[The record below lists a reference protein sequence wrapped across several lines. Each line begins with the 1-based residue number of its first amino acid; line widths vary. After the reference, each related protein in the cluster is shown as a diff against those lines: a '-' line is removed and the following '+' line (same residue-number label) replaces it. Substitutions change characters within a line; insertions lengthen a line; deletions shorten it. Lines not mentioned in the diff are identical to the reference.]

1 MNNKV
6 AIVGRTLEI
15 EPQGLDKM
23 WSFKRKLVIPIEHV
37 LGASEDP
44 GILDDAKGLRA
55 PGLHVPGKWA
65 GTFTEH
71 GEKTFWN
78 VTRPESPIVI
88 QLKGEHY
95 DRLVLGVEHPHELVN
110 RINAAIS
117 EQQMTNCGI

>member
-23 WSFKRKLVIPIEHV
+23 WSFRGKLVVPLEHV

-65 GTFTEH
+65 GTFIEQ

-95 DRLVLGVEHPHELVN
+95 DRLVLGVEHPRELVN
-110 RINAAIS
+110 RINAAITK
-117 EQQMTNCGI
+117 QQTMNSNT

>member
-6 AIVGRTLEI
+6 AIVGRTLEV

-23 WSFKRKLVIPIEHV
+23 WSFTGKLVVPLEHV

-65 GTFTEH
+65 GTYLEH
-71 GEKTFWN
+71 GETTFWN

-88 QLKGEHY
+88 QLKDEHY
-95 DRLVLGVEHPHELVN
+95 DRLVLGVEHPRELVD
-110 RINAAIS
+110 RINAAITK
-117 EQQMTNCGI
+117 Q

>member
-6 AIVGRTLEI
+6 AIVGRTLEV

-23 WSFKRKLVIPIEHV
+23 WSFTGKLVVPLEHV

-65 GTFTEH
+65 GTYIEH

-78 VTRPESPIVI
+78 VTRPEVPLSSNSRVSAMTDWCSGWNNPASWST
-88 QLKGEHY
+88 
-95 DRLVLGVEHPHELVN
+95 RLTRP
-110 RINAAIS
+110 S
-117 EQQMTNCGI
+117 QSSKQ

>member
-6 AIVGRTLEI
+6 AIVGQTLEI
-15 EPQGLDKM
+15 EPQGLDKV
-23 WSFKRKLVIPIEHV
+23 WSFKGKLVVPLEHV

-44 GILDDAKGLRA
+44 GILEDAKGLRS

-65 GTFTEH
+65 GTYIEH

-88 QLKGEHY
+88 QLKGERY
-95 DRLVLGVEHPHELVN
+95 DRLVLGVEQPRDLVN
-110 RINAAIS
+110 QINAAITK
-117 EQQMTNCGI
+117 Q